1 VTMLAVPPRQRA
13 AVPAELRG
21 LRRDGVRLC
30 VVDRAAESV
39 AHTTVAGLADHL
51 GPGDLLVVN
60 SSRTIPATLRGSRA
74 DGGAVEVRPWVR
86 RGRSWEAIAVEVSP
100 PHAPLPLREGERLR
114 LPGGLTAL
122 VAGRRPELPQV
133 WRLELEGAD
142 GLEILLAHGRPVRYS
157 YASEAIA
164 AEHDQTVYA
173 THPGSAETP
182 SAGRVLS
189 WELLLGLRAAGV
201 EVVDIVLHT
210 GLSSTQ
216 DDAVD
221 ATHPLLEEWFSV
233 GPRAAAAIDRAR
245 RVIAVGTTVVRALE
259 TAAGGPR
266 RVRPVQGWTRLAITR
281 EHRMRAV
288 DGLLTGLHEP
298 GASHLDIVGAAVALP
313 LLERAHA
320 EMLERGYLWHEFG
333 DSLLVL

>member
-1 VTMLAVPPRQRA
+1 VPP
-13 AVPAELRG
+13 
-21 LRRDGVRLC
+21 
-30 VVDRAAESV
+30 
-39 AHTTVAGLADHL
+39 
-51 GPGDLLVVN
+51 
-60 SSRTIPATLRGSRA
+60 
-74 DGGAVEVRPWVR
+74 
-86 RGRSWEAIAVEVSP
+86 
-100 PHAPLPLREGERLR
+100 
-114 LPGGLTAL
+114 
-122 VAGRRPELPQV
+122 V

-182 SAGRVLS
+182 SAGRVLT

-201 EVVDIVLHT
+201 EVADIVLHT

-259 TAAGGPR
+259 TAAGGSR
-266 RVRPVQGWTRLAITR
+266 RVRPAQGWTGLAITPD
-281 EHRMRAV
+281 HRMRAV
-288 DGLLTGLHEP
+288 DALLTGLHEP
-298 GASHLDIVGAAVALP
+298 GASHLDIVAAAVPVP

>member
-1 VTMLAVPPRQRA
+1 M
-13 AVPAELRG
+13 
-21 LRRDGVRLC
+21 
-30 VVDRAAESV
+30 
-39 AHTTVAGLADHL
+39 
-51 GPGDLLVVN
+51 
-60 SSRTIPATLRGSRA
+60 
-74 DGGAVEVRPWVR
+74 
-86 RGRSWEAIAVEVSP
+86 
-100 PHAPLPLREGERLR
+100 
-114 LPGGLTAL
+114 
-122 VAGRRPELPQV
+122 
-133 WRLELEGAD
+133 
-142 GLEILLAHGRPVRYS
+142 
-157 YASEAIA
+157 
-164 AEHDQTVYA
+164 
-173 THPGSAETP
+173 
-182 SAGRVLS
+182 LS

-266 RVRPVQGWTRLAITR
+266 RVRPVQGWTRLAITP

-288 DGLLTGLHEP
+288 DALLTGLHEP

-320 EMLERGYLWHEFG
+320 EMLERGAHQQGEG
-333 DSLLVL
+333 TPGV

>member
-1 VTMLAVPPRQRA
+1 MLTVPPRQRA

-30 VVDRAAESV
+30 VVDRATWTV
-39 AHTTVAGLADHL
+39 THTTVARLGDHL
-51 GPGDLLVVN
+51 WSGDLLVVN
-60 SSRTIPATLRGSRA
+60 SSRTIPASLRGDRA

-86 RGRSWEAIAVEVSP
+86 RGQRWDAIAVEVDP
-100 PHAPLPLREGERLR
+100 PHAPLALRVGERLR

-122 VAGRRPELPQV
+122 VSGRRPELPIV

-142 GLEILLAHGRPVRYS
+142 GLEILLTHGRPVRYS

-173 THPGSAETP
+173 SHPGSAETP

-189 WELLLGLRAAGV
+189 WELLLGLRAGGV
-201 EVVDIVLHT
+201 EVADIVLHT

-259 TAAGGPR
+259 TAAGGSR
-266 RVRPVQGWTRLAITR
+266 RVRPVQGWTELAITPD
-281 EHRMRAV
+281 HRMRAV
-288 DGLLTGLHEP
+288 DALLTGLHEP
-298 GASHLDIVGAAVALP
+298 GASHLDIVAAAVPVP

>member
-1 VTMLAVPPRQRA
+1 VT
-13 AVPAELRG
+13 
-21 LRRDGVRLC
+21 
-30 VVDRAAESV
+30 
-39 AHTTVAGLADHL
+39 
-51 GPGDLLVVN
+51 
-60 SSRTIPATLRGSRA
+60 
-74 DGGAVEVRPWVR
+74 
-86 RGRSWEAIAVEVSP
+86 
-100 PHAPLPLREGERLR
+100 
-114 LPGGLTAL
+114 
-122 VAGRRPELPQV
+122 GRRPELPLV

-157 YASEAIA
+157 YAGEAIA

-189 WELLLGLRAAGV
+189 WELLLELRAAGI
-201 EVVDIVLHT
+201 EVADVVLHT

-221 ATHPLLEEWFSV
+221 ATHPILEEWFSV
-233 GPRAAAAIDRAR
+233 APRAAAAINRAR

-259 TAAGGPR
+259 TAAGGSP
-266 RVRPVQGWTRLAITR
+266 RVRPAQGWTDLTITPA
-281 EHRMRAV
+281 HRMRAV
-288 DGLLTGLHEP
+288 DALLTGLHEP
-298 GASHLDIVGAAVALP
+298 GASHLDIVAAAVPVA

-320 EMLERGYLWHEFG
+320 EMLERDYLWHEFG

>member
-1 VTMLAVPPRQRA
+1 MLAVPPRQRA
-13 AVPAELRG
+13 AAPAEFRG

-30 VVDRAAESV
+30 VVDRAADAV
-39 AHTTVAGLADHL
+39 THTTVARLAAHL
-51 GPGDLLVVN
+51 RAGDLLVVN

-74 DGGAVEVRPWVR
+74 DGTPVEVRPWVR
-86 RGRSWEAIAVEVSP
+86 RGQLWDALAVGVTP
-100 PHAPLPLREGERLR
+100 PHASVPLREGERLR

-122 VAGRRPELPQV
+122 VTGRRPELPLV
-133 WRLELEGAD
+133 WRLQLEGAD
-142 GLEILLAHGRPVRYS
+142 GLEILLGHGRPVRYS
-157 YASEAIA
+157 YASEGIA

-189 WELLLGLRAAGV
+189 WELLLSLRAAGV

-233 GPRAAAAIDRAR
+233 GPRAAAAINRAR
-245 RVIAVGTTVVRALE
+245 RVVAVGTTVVRALE
-259 TAAGGPR
+259 TAAGGAR
-266 RVRPVQGWTRLAITR
+266 RVLSARGWTELAVTPG
-281 EHRMRAV
+281 HRMRAV
-288 DGLLTGLHEP
+288 DALLTGLHEP
-298 GASHLDIVGAAVALP
+298 GASHLDIVAAAVPLP
-313 LLERAHA
+313 LLERAHT